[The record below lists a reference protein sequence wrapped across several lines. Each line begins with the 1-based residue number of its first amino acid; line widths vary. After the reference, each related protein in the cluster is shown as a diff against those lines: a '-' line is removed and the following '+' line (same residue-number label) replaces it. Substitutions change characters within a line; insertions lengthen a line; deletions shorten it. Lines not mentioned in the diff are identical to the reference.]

1 MGSTWHDRTAVR
13 EGLEWLAAQG
23 WVVTY
28 RSVSPPPT
36 ECPLSEEEIMRAV
49 HEALHPPPRELPV
62 VRFVNFPEVIDLAA
76 YERVMGEGAL

>member
-23 WVVTY
+23 WEVTY
-28 RSVSPPPT
+28 RSVSPPPH

-49 HEALHPPPRELPV
+49 HDALHPPAPPRPLV
-62 VRFVNFPEVIDLAA
+62 TFVNFPEVIDLAA
-76 YERVMGEGAL
+76 YERVMGEDS